1 MLTFVDPDHFPAT
14 DSLSRRFDRVSG
26 PDEPVVVDMGD
37 CAMNDESETT
47 GSSGWHVDPDAET
60 VVGRLPM
67 TLAVDGRSL
76 KGRAIACAVL
86 AVASLCGYAAAPALW
101 PVAALAVLLAL
112 AGAAFFVSSRRRMAL
127 QVDETGFRLI
137 GALRE
142 QPVTRWRDV
151 TEFRIISVAGNRY
164 IGYQFSALS
173 SRNKVPGGVMLPIA
187 RFADL
192 PLDAVAGLLE
202 ACRRQFGVPGNEVD
216 LTGR

>member
-26 PDEPVVVDMGD
+26 LDEQIVADVSD
-37 CAMNDESETT
+37 CAMNDESETAD
-47 GSSGWHVDPDAET
+47 SAGWHVDPDAGT

-67 TLAVDGRSL
+67 MLAVDVRSL

-202 ACRRQFGVPGNEVD
+202 ACRRQFGAPGNEAD
-216 LTGR
+216 LTRQ

>member
-1 MLTFVDPDHFPAT
+1 
-14 DSLSRRFDRVSG
+14 
-26 PDEPVVVDMGD
+26 
-37 CAMNDESETT
+37 MNDESETT
-47 GSSGWHVDPDAET
+47 DSAGWHVDSDAGT
-60 VVGRLPM
+60 VVGPLPV

-76 KGRAIACAVL
+76 KRRAIACAVL

-127 QVDETGFRLI
+127 QVDEMGFRLI

-202 ACRRQFGVPGNEVD
+202 ACRRQFGVPGNEAD
-216 LTGR
+216 LTRR

>member
-1 MLTFVDPDHFPAT
+1 
-14 DSLSRRFDRVSG
+14 
-26 PDEPVVVDMGD
+26 
-37 CAMNDESETT
+37 MNDESETT
-47 GSSGWHVDPDAET
+47 DSSGWHVDPDAGT
-60 VVGRLPM
+60 VVGRLPV

-202 ACRRQFGVPGNEVD
+202 ACRRQFGVRDNEAD

>member
-1 MLTFVDPDHFPAT
+1 MLAFVDPDHVLAT
-14 DSLSRRFDRVSG
+14 SCPSRRVDRVSG
-26 PDEPVVVDMGD
+26 FDEPVVVDVSD
-37 CAMNDESETT
+37 RTMNDENETT
-47 GSSGWHVDPDAET
+47 DSGWHVDPVAGT
-60 VVGRLPM
+60 VIGQLPV

-76 KGRAIACAVL
+76 RRRAIACAVL
-86 AVASLCGYAAAPALW
+86 AAASLCGYAAAPALW
-101 PVAALAVLLAL
+101 PVAALAALLAL

-127 QVDETGFRLI
+127 HVDETGFRLT

-164 IGYQFSALS
+164 IGYQFSAHS
-173 SRNKVPGGVMLPIA
+173 SRTRVPGGVMLPIA

-202 ACRRQFGVPGNEVD
+202 ACRRQFGVPDNEAD
-216 LTGR
+216 RTGR

>member
-1 MLTFVDPDHFPAT
+1 MLTVVDPDHFPAI
-14 DSLSRRFDRVSG
+14 DSLSRRVDRVPG
-26 PDEPVVVDMGD
+26 LDEPVVVDMGD
-37 CAMNDESETT
+37 CAMNDESETAD
-47 GSSGWHVDPDAET
+47 SSGWHDDPDAGA
-60 VVGRLPM
+60 VVGRLPV

-142 QPVTRWRDV
+142 QPVTRWHDV

-202 ACRRQFGVPGNEVD
+202 ACRRQFGVRDNEAD